1 MRNRNRRFSLWLN
14 EAEFARLEEQAGIA
28 GLKKEP
34 FIRKLIM
41 QESVRP
47 RPPDEY
53 RKVLFELSAIGNN
66 INQIAHIANA
76 ERHISSDKLNEAVS
90 LVDKAISHVRSLE

>member
-1 MRNRNRRFSLWLN
+1 MKERKRGVVV
-14 EAEFARLEEQAGIA
+14 RLTTKEKNHLKEQAA
-28 GLKKEP
+28 LVGLKMEP
-34 FIRKLIM
+34 FVRKLIM

>member
-14 EAEFARLEEQAGIA
+14 DEELAYLTKQAENA

-41 QESVRP
+41 GESVRA
-47 RPPDEY
+47 RPPDTYYKLLREIN
-53 RKVLFELSAIGNN
+53 AIGVN
-66 INQIAHIANA
+66 INQIAYIANS
-76 ERHISSDKLNEAVS
+76 ERSISNKRIEYAVD
-90 LVDKAISHVRSLE
+90 LVDEIMEKVRDLE